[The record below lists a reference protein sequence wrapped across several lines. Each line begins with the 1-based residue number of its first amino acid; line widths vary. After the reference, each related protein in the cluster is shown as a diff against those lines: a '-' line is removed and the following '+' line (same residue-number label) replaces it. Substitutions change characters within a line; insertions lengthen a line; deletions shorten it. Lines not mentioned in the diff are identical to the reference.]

1 MGRQQ
6 TIKHSFDIE
15 GIGVHTGTVCRLG
28 FHPAPA
34 GTGIVFQRIDLPGQ
48 PLIPATIDYVV
59 DSFRCTRIAD
69 GAASV
74 STVEHV
80 MAALSGL
87 GIDNCHLTVDGPE
100 VPIVDGSA
108 ATFIRMLKAA
118 QVVEQS
124 LPRQYVELSRPVWVS
139 DGGRHMVALPSDR
152 FCVSFTFTNDKAHPA
167 LTDQYAEVI
176 VTPESFEKE
185 IAPARTMGWLEE
197 VESLRRK
204 GLIQGASGD
213 IAVVIGEESVLT
225 PLRYPNELVR
235 HKILDVIGDLAL
247 VGRLRAHVIGIRS
260 GHRLNA
266 LLGRAILQTVQPDP
280 DPSNLVSTV

>member
-1 MGRQQ
+1 M
-6 TIKHSFDIE
+6 
-15 GIGVHTGTVCRLG
+15 HTGTVCRLG

-34 GTGIVFQRIDLPGQ
+34 GSGVAFQRVDLPGQ
-48 PLIPATIDYVV
+48 PLIPATIENVV
-59 DSFRCTRIAD
+59 DSLRCTRI
-69 GAASV
+69 GNGTASV

-80 MAALSGL
+80 MAALNGL
-87 GIDNCHLTVDGPE
+87 GIDNCLLTIDGPE

-108 ATFIRMLKAA
+108 ASFTRMLRAA
-118 QVVEQS
+118 HIVEQS
-124 LPRQYVELSRPVWVS
+124 LPRQYVELSRPVWAS
-139 DGGRHMVALPSDR
+139 DGGRHMVALPSDQ

-167 LTDQYAEVI
+167 LTDQYAEVA

-185 IAPARTMGWLEE
+185 IASARTMGWLEE
-197 VESLRRK
+197 VEILRRK

-247 VGRLRAHVIGIRS
+247 VGRLRAHVICVRS

-266 LLGRAILQTVQPDP
+266 MLGRAILQAVQPDR
-280 DPSNLVSTV
+280 PSLVSPVSKGSA